1 MLSRHPRGL
10 FPLFFTEMWER
21 FSFYC
26 MMALLTLYMD
36 APESEGGLGF
46 HENSSSQIYGFY
58 KGFLYFT
65 PLFGGLL
72 ADRLWGFTRT
82 IFAGGIAMMA
92 GHLALAGEGLAFFYA
107 GLCLLIIGNGLF
119 KPNISTMVG
128 NLYYR
133 SPDLK
138 DQGYNIFYMGINI
151 GAFIAP
157 LVANGLKNAVGWHTA
172 FGAAAVGMS
181 LSLVIFY
188 LCRKLVADGERP
200 ASPRPALDNRNGEL
214 SAPQRRE
221 STEAV
226 SAGFPLADRFSTD
239 ASNGAAPDIS
249 KSGDGLRIQA
259 LFIIFGVVVLFWMAF
274 HQNGLTLSRWARDH
288 TEPFLGI
295 DFKDNAALT
304 LCINP
309 FLVIVLTPILV
320 VIWGR
325 LKRMGWEVSTPKKMA
340 IGMVLTASCF
350 LVMAMG
356 GLAGGNAGRVSVFWL
371 IGGYFLVTIGEL
383 CLSPM
388 GLSVVSK
395 LAPARHAGLFMG
407 GWFVATAIG
416 NYFSGAIGV
425 FWREWS
431 HSAFFFF
438 LVVTS
443 LGAAAVLALFLP
455 RLEAAVRSVAQPP
468 PTIAHA
474 VASDNGDRASDAI
487 MEKVR

>member
-1 MLSRHPRGL
+1 
-10 FPLFFTEMWER
+10 MWER

-128 NLYYR
+128 NLYHR
-133 SPDLK
+133 NPDLK

-172 FGAAAVGMS
+172 FGAAAVGMA

-188 LCRKLVADGERP
+188 LCRKLVVEGERT
-200 ASPRPALDNRNGEL
+200 ASRVVEQTPSVN
-214 SAPQRRE
+214 
-221 STEAV
+221 
-226 SAGFPLADRFSTD
+226 
-239 ASNGAAPDIS
+239 
-249 KSGDGLRIQA
+249 GDGVANSVAGNERLRIQA

-295 DFKDNAALT
+295 DFRDNAALT

-320 VIWGR
+320 MFWGW
-325 LKRMGWEVSTPKKMA
+325 LKRIGWEVSTPKKMA

-407 GWFVATAIG
+407 GWFVATAFG
-416 NYFSGAIGV
+416 NYLSGAIGV

-455 RLEAAVRSVAQPP
+455 RLEAAVKSVAPTPP
-468 PTIAHA
+468 SPQL
-474 VASDNGDRASDAI
+474 VASENGDRASEAI